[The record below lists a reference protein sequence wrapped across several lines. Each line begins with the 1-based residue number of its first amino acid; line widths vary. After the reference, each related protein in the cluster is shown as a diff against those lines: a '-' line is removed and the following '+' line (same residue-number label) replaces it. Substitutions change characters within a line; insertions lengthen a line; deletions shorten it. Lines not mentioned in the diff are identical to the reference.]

1 MGARVMGLDDEVGA
15 IRDGMLADLL
25 VIDGDPLQDV
35 AVIKDRARLPL
46 ILAGGRTIKNRL

>member
-35 AVIKDRARLPL
+35 AVIKDRARLRL